1 MISTTF
7 DKKHIFSSVVLLTTG
22 NFPERKKGLDRVF
35 DKNPRG
41 FSPKSPGK
49 KEKNFKKGI
58 DFMEKPRYNAYLYQY
73 VSGQEV

>member
-1 MISTTF
+1 MISTAF
-7 DKKHIFSSVVLLTTG
+7 DKKHIFSFVVLLTTG

-35 DKNPRG
+35 EKNLRE
-41 FSPKSPGK
+41 FASKSPGK
-49 KEKNFKKGI
+49 NEKNFKKGI